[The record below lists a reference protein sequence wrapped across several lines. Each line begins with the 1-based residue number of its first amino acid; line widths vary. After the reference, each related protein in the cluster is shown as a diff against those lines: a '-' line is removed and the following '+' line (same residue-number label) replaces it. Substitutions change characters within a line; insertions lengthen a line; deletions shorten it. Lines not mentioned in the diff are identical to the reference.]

1 MLQTSKLHT
10 VPEQLPPG
18 SQLVSPAEIW
28 RSTVGFLRRQYFIIA
43 AVTLLV
49 LALGVT
55 YLFTTPPSYTAHA
68 MLMIDARKVQLFQQP
83 SVVGDAVV
91 DSSMVESQV
100 ELLKSE
106 NVALSVIK
114 DLHLAEDP
122 EFVGGGG
129 GFLGAVFGFISG
141 YFGPEQPPSEFELT
155 RRAVGSLLRNLSIK
169 RVGLTYVID
178 IGFRSLN
185 PDRAAQIANAVA
197 DAYIVDQLDAKYEA
211 TKRASVW
218 LQDRINELRQQ
229 ASGADRA
236 VVDFK
241 AKNNIV
247 DAGGRL
253 LNEQQLAEL
262 NSQLVA
268 ARGATSEAKARLD
281 RIDEIIRSDD
291 PGGTVTDT
299 LRNDVVSKLRSQ
311 YLDLAAKEADWSAR
325 YGSNHLAA
333 VNLRNQMREIR
344 RSILD
349 ELKRLRETYKSDYE
363 IAKQREES
371 LQKDLSTVVAQ
382 SQTANEAQVQLR
394 DLESSSQTYRAL
406 YDNFLQR
413 YMESVQQ
420 QSFPITEARLI
431 SRASHPLKPS
441 HPQTLLILALA
452 MAGGLGLGVGVGI
465 LRDIS
470 DRVFRTSGQLEEALQ
485 VNCIAVLPL
494 LARQAGTRPRL
505 VVDAKTAGP
514 RTIVRHNHVHW
525 TVVDEPFSRYAEAV
539 RSIKVSADL
548 HGVGKSNRVI
558 GFTSSLPNEGKSTVA
573 ASLALLIAQAGGRV
587 ILVDCDLRN
596 PSISRDLTPEAR
608 EGLLE
613 VVNGKVALEDA
624 IWTDPTT
631 KLAFLPTVVQSRVAH
646 TDEILA
652 SDQVKTLFER
662 LREKYQYVVVD
673 LSPLAPVVDVRTT
686 AHLVDSYVFVV
697 EWGRTKTE
705 VVEHAI
711 NASRTVYENLLG
723 AVLNKVQIDTLA
735 RYEGHGGTYY
745 RNKYY
750 SRYGYT
756 D

>member
-1 MLQTSKLHT
+1 MLQTSKLQPVT
-10 VPEQLPPG
+10 EQLPPG
-18 SQLVSPAEIW
+18 SQLISPSELW
-28 RSTVGFLRRQYFIIA
+28 RSTLGFLRRQYIVIL
-43 AVTLLV
+43 AVTLLIV
-49 LALGVT
+49 ALGVT

-68 MLMIDARKVQLFQQP
+68 MLMIDARKVQLFQQQ
-83 SVVGDAVV
+83 SIVGDLAM
-91 DSSMVESQV
+91 DSPMVESQV

-114 DLHLAEDP
+114 ELHLTEDP
-122 EFVGGGG
+122 EFVGSGG
-129 GFLGAVFGFISG
+129 GFVGAVMEFVSS
-141 YFGPEQPPSEFELT
+141 YFGPEAPPSEFELT
-155 RRAVGSLLRNLSIK
+155 RRAVSAFRDRLSIK

-185 PDRAAQIANAVA
+185 PDRAAQIANALA
-197 DAYIVDQLDAKYEA
+197 DAYIVDQLDAKYQA

-218 LQDRINELRQQ
+218 LQDRIAELQQQ
-229 ASGADRA
+229 ASAADRA
-236 VVDFK
+236 VVEFK
-241 AKNNIV
+241 AKHNIV

-281 RIDEIIRSDD
+281 RIDEIIRSDT
-291 PGGTVTDT
+291 PEGTVTDT
-299 LRNDVVSKLRSQ
+299 LKNDVVSKLRSQ

-325 YGSNHLAA
+325 YGSGHLAA

-371 LQKDLSTVVAQ
+371 LQKDLAQVVAQ
-382 SQTANEAQVQLR
+382 SQTANEAAVQLR
-394 DLESSSQTYRAL
+394 DLESSSTTYRAL

-431 SRASHPLKPS
+431 SRASHPLRPS
-441 HPQTLLILALA
+441 HPQTFLILALSI
-452 MAGGLGLGVGVGI
+452 AGGMALGVGAGI

-470 DRVFRTSGQLEEALQ
+470 DRVFRTSGQIEEALQ

-494 LARQAGTRPRL
+494 VGRNTARKPRL
-505 VVDAKTAGP
+505 VVDAKNAGP
-514 RTIVRHNHVHW
+514 RTIVPQNHAHW
-525 TVVDEPFSRYAEAV
+525 TVVDEPFSRFAEAV

-558 GFTSSLPNEGKSTVA
+558 GFTSALPNEGKSTVA
-573 ASLALLIAQAGGRV
+573 ASLALLIAQAGGKV
-587 ILVDCDLRN
+587 ILVDGDLRN
-596 PSISRDLTPEAR
+596 PSITRDLTPEAR

-613 VVNGKVALEDA
+613 VVGGKLSLDEAV
-624 IWTDPTT
+624 WTDPAT
-631 KLAFLPTVVQSRVAH
+631 KLAFLPTVVRSRVAH

-652 SDQVKTLFER
+652 SEQTKALFEQ
-662 LREKYQYVVVD
+662 LRERYQYVIVD

-686 AHLVDSYVFVV
+686 SHLVDSYVFVV
-697 EWGRTKTE
+697 EWGRTKRD

-711 NASRTVYENLLG
+711 SGSRTVYENLLG

-735 RYEGHGGTYY
+735 RYEGHGGNYY

-750 SRYGYT
+750 TRYGYT